1 MLRVLCSMLKFYGRG
16 RTRHMNGKPRTAVF
30 KQKIAIE
37 ALKGDRTINE
47 IAKEYGVHPVQVSQ
61 WKKELIDGAETL
73 FGKRKK
79 KDGATETEKAAL
91 ERKVGQLTI
100 EIDWLKKKLGIQK

>member
-1 MLRVLCSMLKFYGRG
+1 
-16 RTRHMNGKPRTAVF
+16 MNGKPRTAIF

-61 WKKELIDGAETL
+61 WKKEMIDGAEVL

-79 KDGATETEKAAL
+79 KDGTNEAEKAAL

-100 EIDWLKKKLGIQK
+100 EIDWLKKKLGIQQ

>member
-1 MLRVLCSMLKFYGRG
+1 
-16 RTRHMNGKPRTAVF
+16 MNGKPRTAIF

-61 WKKELIDGAETL
+61 WKKELIDGAEVL

-79 KDGATETEKAAL
+79 KDGTTEAEKAAL

-100 EIDWLKKKLGIQK
+100 EIGWLKKKLGIQQ